1 MMDRWLTR
9 WKNNVERYVN
19 LECVKLILPWSTP
32 SMRFCTSELKT
43 DVICRELVRRFGV
56 QPLPP
61 ILSVSGI
68 RRQESRD
75 RAKAPIVKVQ
85 PKLTNAR
92 RGTSG
97 YDWHPILDWSLDAV
111 LELINARGFPLHE
124 AYTKYGASRVSCAF
138 CIMSAQAD
146 LKAAAGCAD
155 NADLYREMCQLEL
168 DSTFAFQSDKWLCD
182 VDCQLLTSEQ
192 RERIPYAKAAA
203 LERTIAED
211 WLPKHLLYEK
221 GWPTVVPTMS
231 EAAQLAEMRRR
242 VAEAVGLQIQYT
254 TARTVRDRYRQL
266 MTEKLRGNDGQTNQ
280 VRREDA
286 RTTM

>member
-1 MMDRWLTR
+1 MPPNLSSTPEVNTLLSHNCPVAIGLSGGKDSTAVAIATIEHLQKIKHYGPVLFIHADLGRTEWKQSQAVCEDVAKRLGYPLVTVRRQAGDMMDRWLTR

-19 LECVKLILPWSTP
+19 LECVKLILLWSTP

-168 DSTFAFQSDKWLCD
+168 DSTFAFQSDKMAVRRRLPTTD
-182 VDCQLLTSEQ
+182 
-192 RERIPYAKAAA
+192 
-203 LERTIAED
+203 ERTAGTY
-211 WLPKHLLYEK
+211 P
-221 GWPTVVPTMS
+221 
-231 EAAQLAEMRRR
+231 
-242 VAEAVGLQIQYT
+242 
-254 TARTVRDRYRQL
+254 VR
-266 MTEKLRGNDGQTNQ
+266 
-280 VRREDA
+280 
-286 RTTM
+286 